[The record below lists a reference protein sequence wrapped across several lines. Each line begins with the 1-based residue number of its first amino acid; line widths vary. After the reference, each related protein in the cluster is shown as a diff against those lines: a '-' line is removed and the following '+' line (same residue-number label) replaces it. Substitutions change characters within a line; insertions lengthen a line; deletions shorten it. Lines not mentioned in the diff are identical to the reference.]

1 MNKVILMGRLTRD
14 PDVRVS
20 TGERQMSIARYTLAV
35 DRRGR
40 RTDNG
45 GEQTADFI
53 SCVAFDRAAEFAEKY
68 FHQGMRVLDRK
79 STRLNSSH
87 NVISRMPS
95 SA

>member
-45 GEQTADFI
+45 GEQTAD
-53 SCVAFDRAAEFAEKY
+53 SYPALRLTV
-68 FHQGMRVLDRK
+68 
-79 STRLNSSH
+79 RLNLLRS
-87 NVISRMPS
+87 ISIRE
-95 SA
+95 